1 MSQRQVEHQFVIR
14 YQVMLYFCKINAY
27 IFNSSSKI
35 VCLVSVRCYQ
45 CMLNATSIR
54 NKWSILLTE
63 VTYDEEKFGSIMGNF
78 RVHLLK
84 WCFIYY
90 FKNNFG
96 DVNVL
101 ENFTSF
107 QVGRHG
113 IRIEFSNEKNH
124 RKTATYLP
132 EVAVEQGLLFIGVQ
146 C

>member
-1 MSQRQVEHQFVIR
+1 
-14 YQVMLYFCKINAY
+14 
-27 IFNSSSKI
+27 
-35 VCLVSVRCYQ
+35 
-45 CMLNATSIR
+45 MLNATSIR

-107 QVGRHG
+107 
-113 IRIEFSNEKNH
+113 
-124 RKTATYLP
+124 
-132 EVAVEQGLLFIGVQ
+132 
-146 C
+146 